1 MSSETKT
8 TPVQNWV
15 LNAKEGVMALPRTI
29 IDPLCPT
36 RFTREAEPIR
46 AAILSRAEFIE
57 RSKAEQDFRYKQIIP
72 YIVLQHARKFLLIR
86 RTPKQ
91 GETRLHDKFSLGIG
105 GHINTID
112 KAEGDIL
119 ETGMRRELNEEI
131 KVHREEAC
139 RLVGVIND
147 DTKEVDR
154 VHLGLVYLL
163 TCKTPGFTNREPE
176 AYTAL
181 WQTPDEIAA
190 VSEQMESWA
199 KIVYEEIIRNKP
211 A

>member
-1 MSSETKT
+1 
-8 TPVQNWV
+8 
-15 LNAKEGVMALPRTI
+15 
-29 IDPLCPT
+29 
-36 RFTREAEPIR
+36 
-46 AAILSRAEFIE
+46 
-57 RSKAEQDFRYKQIIP
+57 
-72 YIVLQHARKFLLIR
+72 
-86 RTPKQ
+86 
-91 GETRLHDKFSLGIG
+91 
-105 GHINTID
+105 
-112 KAEGDIL
+112 
-119 ETGMRRELNEEI
+119 MRRELNEEI

-190 VSEQMESWA
+190 VLEQMESWA
-199 KIVYEEIIRNKP
+199 TIVYEEIIRNKP

>member
-1 MSSETKT
+1 MSSETKPE
-8 TPVQNWV
+8 PVQNWV
-15 LNAKEGVMALPRTI
+15 MNAKEGVMVLPRTV
-29 IDPLCPT
+29 IDPLCQT
-36 RFTREAEPIR
+36 RFMREAEPVR

-72 YIVLQHARKFLLIR
+72 YIVLQYRDKFLLIR

-91 GETRLHDKFSLGIG
+91 GEKRLHDKYSLGIG

-131 KVHREEAC
+131 QVHREGEC

-147 DTKEVDR
+147 DTTEVDR

-163 TCKTPGFTNREPE
+163 TCKTPGFTNLEPE

-190 VSEQMESWA
+190 VYANMESWA
-199 KIVYEEIIRNKP
+199 KIVYERIIRNKP